1 MRKDK
6 KKDLNSSAVL
16 ESKTWPLNL
25 GCNCIP
31 KKRKPRWRI
40 ITALCLCLL
49 NRHASSFPLSLSNSR
64 ISVSLHFANDKEVM
78 VYDTKQSKTSAN
90 GITIRQPSI
99 KKPLLPPWIPGSN
112 EGDEELT
119 RAQMK
124 NNLHV
129 LNQALEQHAKF
140 SNPPGSF
147 SKQDIDTVMDAVFVA
162 SKNNQRLVPGAADFL
177 TLLLSMEEYNSDCAG
192 DEDGDDDE
200 YYRYGD
206 EQDAQFH
213 AVMTRDALVASAF
226 HYADCVIAREAGIYD
241 LIDNLMRSTTTAT
254 KALNGAEQTLP
265 FGVLN
270 TKKDL
275 RNQADLTLFISPS
288 EIKSDFKPSTL
299 DVGTDAD
306 FLSSAETGED
316 VVLSAKIDEYKRDPD
331 ERQNVQRDRDRSLTI
346 SGSKDAHNGGNRY
359 PSVEDFGS
367 EATKISKSAARVKQA
382 EIMSHSVLPT
392 TVTRAT
398 PSLADAASLH
408 GLLLSISEDWRALAI
423 RSTACLYR
431 LRGLLYHEHSSS
443 LSFYGLSAESGSLG
457 NYSNSHIVRE
467 AREALYVYAPIAERL
482 GMHRLKSELENGAFR
497 VLYRRQYNTA
507 KAIYTKSGAA
517 IQSVTDYLTENIE
530 IVLKDDPWLA
540 PQLERLTVT
549 SRVKKPYSL
558 WRKLLKMNSKSRNA
572 DREERN
578 SSALSVIDPD
588 TLSITSVLDAIA
600 MRVIVKAKKA
610 ENEGV
615 ENVRSREEFL
625 CYYIQNRLMQKWPVV
640 DNNRIK
646 DYISTP
652 KPNGYQSLHHTSE
665 LYRYGCCWPFEV
677 QIRTEDMHTKSEF
690 GVAAHW
696 DYKLEG
702 GKSPKRGSLPI
713 LEGVADLP
721 ERDSPVLVIEGDDDS
736 TTSTLQDYLP
746 IADISDIR
754 ILEKGSEKLNSL
766 NRSSMLKS
774 YIDAMSKARVHL
786 IDSSVFVFYLTSD
799 SAMEGKVIRLP
810 IESSVADAL
819 IEICE
824 RCDLSVPKSLVFSD
838 LDVYLNGSIANL
850 HDTVHTGDALIVPAL
865 GKRVQ
870 TFLSL

>member
-1 MRKDK
+1 
-6 KKDLNSSAVL
+6 
-16 ESKTWPLNL
+16 
-25 GCNCIP
+25 
-31 KKRKPRWRI
+31 
-40 ITALCLCLL
+40 
-49 NRHASSFPLSLSNSR
+49 
-64 ISVSLHFANDKEVM
+64 M

-226 HYADCVIAREAGIYD
+226 HYADCVIARE
-241 LIDNLMRSTTTAT
+241 
-254 KALNGAEQTLP
+254 
-265 FGVLN
+265 
-270 TKKDL
+270 
-275 RNQADLTLFISPS
+275 
-288 EIKSDFKPSTL
+288 
-299 DVGTDAD
+299 
-306 FLSSAETGED
+306 D

-346 SGSKDAHNGGNRY
+346 SGSKDVHNGGNRY

-443 LSFYGLSAESGSLG
+443 LSFYGLSAESGSLE

-578 SSALSVIDPD
+578 SSALSVIDLD